1 MYINRRSFIRI
12 ISFFVAAILLVGG
25 LALCLNTNRNSYKRL
40 AQNAYLS
47 DFDQLSEH
55 MYNISV
61 SFLKSSYSQSPYQLT
76 KNAAKVWG
84 ESMAAKVN
92 LENLSGYND
101 KLSGVSKYLSQAG
114 DYMMYAA
121 LKSVKG
127 ETLSEDEYASLLSL
141 AERADALCENITSVS
156 QRLNSGEIS
165 CDEVLCESTDYDSY
179 DHLLLVSGDLVSS
192 ADQISGYP
200 ELIYDGPFSDHIERR
215 ESEFLKDKPEIPRDE
230 AMEKVSSI
238 FNIDK
243 KKIEFVYE
251 NDSPIPV
258 YAFSVNDCT
267 ASVSKNGGYLVEY
280 VCPEISSSKSISTDD
295 ALKNAEEFLKTAGYS
310 SMTKS
315 YYYCHGNE
323 LTVNFNYSQNGV
335 VIYPDMIKIN
345 VSLSDG
351 SITGFE
357 AVGYLMAHTDERDLS
372 VKITDAE
379 ASKAVNPRLNV
390 ISSRLSVIPTDGK
403 NEVLCHEFTTETKD
417 KKHVLVYINANTGV
431 EEMLQILME
440 DENGTLCS

>member
-12 ISFFVAAILLVGG
+12 ISFLVAALFIVGG
-25 LALCLNTNRNSYKRL
+25 LALCLNGDKNSYKMMV
-40 AQNAYLS
+40 QNAYRS

-92 LENLSGYND
+92 LENLSGYED

-121 LKSVKG
+121 LKRVKG
-127 ETLSEDEYASLLSL
+127 ETLTDDEYASLLSL
-141 AERADALCENITSVS
+141 AERADALSENIASVS
-156 QRLNSGEIS
+156 HRLTNGEIT
-165 CDEVLCESTDYDSY
+165 CDEVPCDVSEFDSY
-179 DHLLLVSGDLVSS
+179 DHNSFLSGDLVSS

-200 ELIYDGPFSDHIERR
+200 ELIYDGPFSDHIERM
-215 ESEFLKDKPEIPRDE
+215 ESAYLKDKTEIGREE
-230 AMEKVSSI
+230 AQKIVSRI
-238 FNIDK
+238 FDTDSG
-243 KKIEFVYE
+243 KIEFVYE
-251 NDSPIPV
+251 NKSPIPI
-258 YAFSVNDCT
+258 YAFSFDDCT
-267 ASVSKNGGYLVEY
+267 ASVSVNGGYLVQY
-280 VCPEISSSKSISTDD
+280 VCPKIVESKSITVEK
-295 ALKNAEEFLKTAGYS
+295 ALVKAESFLEKAGYS
-310 SMTKS
+310 SMVKS

-323 LTVNFNYSQNGV
+323 LTVNYNYMQNGV
-335 VIYPDMIKIN
+335 IVYPDMVKIN
-345 VSLSDG
+345 VSLYDG

-357 AVGYLMAHTDERDLS
+357 AIGYLMAHTDNRDIS
-372 VKITDAE
+372 AVISEADAN
-379 ASKAVNPRLNV
+379 SSVNPYLNIV
-390 ISSRLSVIPTDGK
+390 SSRIAVIPTDGK
-403 NEVLCHEFTTETKD
+403 NEVLCYEFLTETKN
-417 KKHVLVYINANTGV
+417 KKHVLVYVNAKTGV